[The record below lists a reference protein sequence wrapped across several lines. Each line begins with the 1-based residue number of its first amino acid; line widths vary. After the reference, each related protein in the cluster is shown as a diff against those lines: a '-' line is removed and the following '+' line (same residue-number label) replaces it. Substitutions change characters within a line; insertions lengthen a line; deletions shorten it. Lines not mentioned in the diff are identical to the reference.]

1 MIYTKTGDQ
10 GTTSLPT
17 GERVEKHAPRICF
30 YGMLDEL
37 SSRLGLLASLLRE
50 QSYLSSVKA
59 DIVLIENVQQILF
72 RWASLPQPVKS
83 CHNDVTLLEHSID
96 EIHRLVSGIFKGFVL
111 PGGTVVAAETHI
123 VRCSVRRFERELYA
137 LLPEFSTTMT
147 EALEET
153 GAFILINRL
162 SDYLYALA
170 RKINYLTGYD
180 EKKAQL

>member
-17 GERVEKHAPRICF
+17 GERVEKHAPIICF

-50 QSYLSSVKA
+50 QSYLPSVKA

-83 CHNDVTLLEHSID
+83 CHNDVTQLEHSID

-111 PGGTVVAAETHI
+111 PGGNVVAAETHI

-170 RKINYLTGYD
+170 RKINYLTGND